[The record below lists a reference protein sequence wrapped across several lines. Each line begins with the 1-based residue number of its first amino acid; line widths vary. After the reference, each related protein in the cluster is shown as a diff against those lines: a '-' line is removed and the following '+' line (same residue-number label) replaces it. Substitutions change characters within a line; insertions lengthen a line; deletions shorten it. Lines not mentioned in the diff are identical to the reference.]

1 MTFRLFWPLI
11 VLLVLIPLGLLAWK
25 WLRRGGTVVVPY
37 DHGRTGRGMWLK
49 ASLNL
54 ADSIP
59 ALTLLVVVLILCG
72 PTRLLE
78 PQTKRKLTNI
88 EFCVDISG
96 SMMAPFGEGNR
107 YDASMEAINNF
118 LELRKGDAF
127 GLTFFGNSV
136 LHWTPITTDPSAIR
150 YATPYMRPEVA
161 PVHFGGTEI
170 GRALVACQ
178 NRLKHVEKGDK
189 MILLVSDGMSA
200 DLSNGRDQEVATQ
213 LKQNG
218 ITVYALH
225 IGGGNIPG
233 EIVNIASLT
242 GGDAFAPEDTEAM
255 AKVFKEI
262 DSMEQAEME
271 RMAAEAVDYYEPF
284 VIVALSL
291 VGLGLVCGFGLRYT
305 PW

>member
-25 WLRRGGTVVVPY
+25 WLRRGRTVVVPF

-49 ASLNL
+49 GLLNV

-59 ALTLLVVVLILCG
+59 AVTLVVAILILSG

-78 PQTKRKLTNI
+78 PETKRQLTNI
-88 EFCVDISG
+88 EFCIDISG
-96 SMMAPFGEGNR
+96 SMMAPFGEGSR
-107 YDASMEAINNF
+107 YDASMQAINDF
-118 LELRKGDAF
+118 LDIRTGDAF

-161 PVHFGGTEI
+161 PAHFGGTEI

-178 NRLKHVEKGDK
+178 DRLKHVEKGDK
-189 MILLVSDGMSA
+189 MILLVSDGMSF
-200 DLSNGRDQEVATQ
+200 DLSNGRDQEIASQ

-225 IGGGNIPG
+225 IGGGNIPN
-233 EIVNIASLT
+233 EIVNITSYT
-242 GGDAFAPEDTEAM
+242 GGDAFAPEDTDAM

-262 DSMEQAEME
+262 DSMEQAEVE
-271 RMAAEAVDYYEPF
+271 RMAAEAVDYYEPY

-291 VGLGLVCGFGLRYT
+291 VGIGLVCGFGLRYT